1 MATFAEIFGPQG
13 FDCNSVD
20 PTDDFLKPGDYV
32 VQIIESE
39 VKPNKKNNGHYL
51 ALVLQVMQECEEK
64 GRKLYD
70 YINIQNPNQTAE
82 RIAQK
87 TLSALGRSTNIHSIK
102 DPRQLLNQVVIAVVT
117 RNDSGNSIRTY
128 KPTTQI
134 QSATTIPPAPG
145 VPQTVAPPAS
155 AAPVYAPVV
164 PAAPANPTAPPNPAV
179 PPDPAV
185 PPARVFV
192 PPAAV
197 AGVPVWQQ

>member
-20 PTDDFLKPGDYV
+20 PTEDFLKPGDYV
-32 VQIIESE
+32 VQIMESE
-39 VKPNKKNNGHYL
+39 VKPNKKQTGHYL
-51 ALVLQVMQECEEK
+51 ALVLQVVQESESK

-70 YINIQNPNQTAE
+70 YINIQNPNQTTE

-87 TLSALGRSTNIHSIK
+87 SLSALGRSTNIWSIQ

-117 RNDSGNSIRTY
+117 RNDSGNNIRTY
-128 KPTTQI
+128 KPAVEM
-134 QSATTIPPAPG
+134 QSAAPAAQPPA

-155 AAPVYAPVV
+155 AAPTYIPPVGQP
-164 PAAPANPTAPPNPAV
+164 PAAAQ
-179 PPDPAV
+179 
-185 PPARVFV
+185 

-197 AGVPVWQQ
+197 AGVPIWQQEKQ